1 MTGTLHALV
10 GGSYDIF
17 ATLRFFI
24 KSGLYRRSRNL
35 FQVAVHKRTKL
46 TLGRGFTVEGK
57 ASLHLGDDG
66 GHYPRHTASSLR
78 VGDGAKLILEGNHRI
93 LSGHQMDIGP
103 GAEIRFGGGYINH
116 DARISCQHRLTI
128 GRGTIIGEDACI
140 MDSDSHVLVGSAAPR
155 GIEIGEHVWVGAR
168 VMILKNSVLHDGVV
182 VAAGAVVSGEFP
194 AGSLIAGVPAR
205 VIRENVEWR

>member
-1 MTGTLHALV
+1 MDRCI
-10 GGSYDIF
+10 DIF
-17 ATLRFFI
+17 ATLRFYI
-24 KSGLYRRSRNL
+24 KSRLYRHSRNL

-46 TLGRGFTVEGK
+46 TLGRGFSVEGN
-57 ASLHLGDDG
+57 AALHVGYDG
-66 GHYPRHTASSLR
+66 GHFPRGTVSAFR

-93 LSGHQMDIGP
+93 LSGHQIDIGP

-116 DARISCQHRLTI
+116 DARISCQHRLAV
-128 GRGTIIGEDACI
+128 GRGTIIGEDTCI

-168 VMILKNSVLHDGVV
+168 VTILKNSLLHDGVV

-194 AGSLIAGVPAR
+194 PGSLIAGVPAKVVR
-205 VIRENVEWR
+205 KNVEWR